1 MKYINKFGN
10 IQNRT
15 NKICVDLYEKLTS
28 KQFLWEYSVVV
39 VAVLFS

>member
-1 MKYINKFGN
+1 MN

-15 NKICVDLYEKLTS
+15 NKICVELCEKLTS
-28 KQFLWEYSVVV
+28 KQFLWEHSVVV